1 MKTFKQIVYR
11 QSDTALMIVPSDEN
25 ELTDIRFVNDLN
37 ESQKQAFLALRD
49 FLLTQVDSLDYSVY
63 TTELNR
69 LDAQPLEG
77 ETKCILLDEL
87 DADNKLVVDKVLDIC
102 SDLLN
107 IAL

>member
-1 MKTFKQIVYR
+1 MKTYKQIVYR

-37 ESQKQAFLALRD
+37 DSQKETFLALRD

-63 TTELNR
+63 TTDIDR

-77 ETKCILLDEL
+77 ETKCIVVSEL
-87 DADNKLVVDKVLDIC
+87 DTNDKLIVDNVLAIC
-102 SDLLN
+102 LELLN
-107 IAL
+107 I

>member
-1 MKTFKQIVYR
+1 MKTYKQIVYR

-37 ESQKQAFLALRD
+37 DSQKEAFLALRD

-63 TTELNR
+63 TTDIDR

-77 ETKCILLDEL
+77 ETKCMVVNEL
-87 DADNKLVVDKVLDIC
+87 DTNDKLIVDNVLAIC
-102 SDLLN
+102 LELLN
-107 IAL
+107 I